1 MTTEVIC
8 FNQDEVPEWISQYEF
23 TLDVLN
29 CCDDIAFEYS
39 MWLNSTSVYFCS
51 TDCLPEQ

>member
-8 FNQDEVPEWISQYEF
+8 FNQDEIPEWISQYEF

-29 CCDDIAFEYS
+29 CCDDIVFEYS

-51 TDCLPEQ
+51 TLFA